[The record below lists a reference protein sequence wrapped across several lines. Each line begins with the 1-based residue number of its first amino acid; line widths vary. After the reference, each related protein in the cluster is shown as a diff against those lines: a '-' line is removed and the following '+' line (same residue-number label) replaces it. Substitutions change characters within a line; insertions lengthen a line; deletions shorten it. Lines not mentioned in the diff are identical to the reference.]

1 MRPRTSI
8 ARAWITRI
16 ALAGVAAFPALA
28 MADGLDAAVGKAL
41 FDRIWVQ
48 APSSTLANDGLGPLF
63 NEKSCASCHS
73 GKALSAKL
81 TVQPDGTMA
90 HRGLVTRLGDAHGVT
105 DPIYGRQIQPRAV
118 AGLISEG
125 TVTYALP
132 ETSGQPLAAIFA
144 PSRGDLAP
152 DTRLGPRQ
160 APSLRGIGLIE
171 TVDEAAVLARAE
183 RNKAHP
189 DEIGG
194 RAHFLEVDGGKALG
208 RYGWKAS
215 AATLNQ
221 MTADA
226 FLLDIGMSSPLAPFP
241 YGDCTQAQPDCL
253 SAPQGRSPTFD
264 NEEIS
269 SEMVRLLNAYLKSLS
284 APKPVEP
291 APPGAAL
298 FASTGCAAC
307 HAPEMPAKGGG
318 TVSIYSD
325 LLLHDMGP
333 GLDDGV
339 GEPGVASFEWRTA
352 PLVSL
357 GFRTGPDRRF
367 LHDGRAGTLDEAI
380 RAHGGEAK
388 AAKTRYEALLAADR
402 AALVAYLETL

>member
-1 MRPRTSI
+1 MRLRHV
-8 ARAWITRI
+8 
-16 ALAGVAAFPALA
+16 LPALA
-28 MADGLDAAVGKAL
+28 LFSAMTAIATADGLDGAIGKAL

-81 TVQPDGTMA
+81 TVQPDGTLV
-90 HRGLVTRLGDAHGVT
+90 HRGLATRLGDAHGVT
-105 DPIYGRQIQPRAV
+105 DPVYGRQIQPRAV
-118 AGLISEG
+118 SGLISEG

-132 ETSGQPLAAIFA
+132 DVPGGPLAVVFA

-171 TVDEAAVLARAE
+171 KVDEAAVLALAE
-183 RNKAHP
+183 RNRTHP
-189 DEIGG
+189 DGIGG
-194 RAHFLEVDGGKALG
+194 RPHLVQVDGKPVLG

-215 AATLNQ
+215 APSLSQ
-221 MTADA
+221 MTSDA
-226 FLLDIGMSSPLAPFP
+226 FMLDIGMSSPLAPFP
-241 YGDCTQAQPDCL
+241 HGDCTKAEPDCL
-253 SAPQGRSPTFD
+253 AAPDGRSPTFD

-269 SEMVRLLNAYLKSLS
+269 GEMVRLLNAYLKSLA
-284 APKPVEP
+284 APKPVDP
-291 APPGAAL
+291 PPPGAAL
-298 FASTGCAAC
+298 FASTGCASC
-307 HAPEMPAKGGG
+307 HVPDLPAKGGG
-318 TVSIYSD
+318 TVAIYSD

-339 GEPGVASFEWRTA
+339 GEPGVASSEWRTA
-352 PLVSL
+352 PLTTL
-357 GFRTGPDRRF
+357 AFRKDTDRRY

-380 RAHGGEAK
+380 RAHGGEAT
-388 AAKTRYEALLAADR
+388 AAKTRYEALVAADR